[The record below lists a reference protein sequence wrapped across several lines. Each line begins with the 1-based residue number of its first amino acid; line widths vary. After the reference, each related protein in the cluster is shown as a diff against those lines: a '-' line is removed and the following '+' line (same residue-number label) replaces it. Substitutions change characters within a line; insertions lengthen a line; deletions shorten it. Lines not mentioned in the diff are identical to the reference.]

1 MLLQNLASKE
11 GRQVAGHNIQ
21 SWVKRSRHSGS
32 IQEQRTRYYGT
43 EKGPSSQLR
52 EEWAKEHVKGLSN
65 KQKAK
70 REARAID
77 KDFFMSVLGSS
88 ATKREAKSYL
98 QRFTPSKDPSQ
109 TTKSPLA
116 TDQRA
121 QDTRGC
127 GVNLGGFYGP
137 AAVEESPQFV
147 QYPGKRTKVAVRPQL
162 HVALVKLRATQT
174 LDDETLNGIGR
185 TLSQLERLG
194 LISVVVVDSQDE
206 SQVLS
211 ADAHWRA
218 HETKQANRV
227 VAAIDASGESG
238 ARLVD
243 NVIGVSEA
251 PSQEGFGHGPIHI
264 TLRKL
269 LMTPLRRGVIPVI
282 PSVGYTDITQTAVPV
297 AATDVVLALTREL
310 AGLPSELLPDEDPN
324 AERERLQALREE
336 ISLDR
341 LIILDPL
348 GGIPTSDLPN
358 GYHVFLNMEQEFDAA
373 KLDLLRALQP
383 ADGKSTPLRD
393 KESHLSDIG
402 ASNPLSKF
410 VEIEFGGPHPSI
422 ESLPQQQT
430 SRRAKSGNT
439 HHLQN
444 LELVR
449 RVLSILPPSSS
460 ALLTTPREA
469 ANSGKDVPFQAAR
482 VGTRRQRNPLIH
494 NLLTDKPVFSSSLPM
509 GRLGGQAS
517 INSPVSPTESI
528 TPTTF
533 AKHGM
538 SVTIFPDPKVAPWT
552 PPVPGQ
558 PHLTLTDSKIDL
570 PRLVHLIEDSFGRK
584 LDVQEYLERVN
595 DRIAGVIIAGEY
607 EGGALLTWETPPGVK
622 DDGSPES
629 RARMVPYLDK
639 FAVLKRSQGSGGVA
653 DLIFKA
659 MVRDCFPHGVVWRS
673 RKTNPVNKWY
683 FERSRGTWKLPGTG
697 WTMFWTT
704 PELSMDKQLFL
715 DYEGVCR
722 GIEPSWAD
730 NKALL
735 D

>member
-1 MLLQNLASKE
+1 
-11 GRQVAGHNIQ
+11 
-21 SWVKRSRHSGS
+21 
-32 IQEQRTRYYGT
+32 
-43 EKGPSSQLR
+43 
-52 EEWAKEHVKGLSN
+52 
-65 KQKAK
+65 
-70 REARAID
+70 
-77 KDFFMSVLGSS
+77 MSVLGSS

-98 QRFTPSKDPSQ
+98 QRFTPSKEPSP
-109 TTKSPLA
+109 TTKSPVV
-116 TDQRA
+116 TETKPQT
-121 QDTRGC
+121 TRGC

-137 AAVEESPQFV
+137 AAVEESPKFV
-147 QYPGKRTKVAVRPQL
+147 QYPEKRTKVAVRPQL
-162 HVALVKLRATQT
+162 HVALVKLRATQS

-194 LISVVVVDSQDE
+194 LISVVVVDGQDE
-206 SQVLS
+206 LRIPR
-211 ADAHWRA
+211 ADAQWRA
-218 HETKQANRV
+218 QETKQASRV

-243 NVIGVSEA
+243 NVIGVYEE
-251 PSQEGFGHGPIHI
+251 PSQEGFQGPTHVS
-264 TLRKL
+264 LRKL

-310 AGLPSELLPDEDPN
+310 AGLPLELLQDEDPN
-324 AERERLQALREE
+324 AVRERLKSLREE
-336 ISLDR
+336 LSLDR

-348 GGIPTSDLPN
+348 GGIPASDQPS
-358 GYHVFLNMEQEFDAA
+358 GYHVFLNMEQEYDAA
-373 KLDLLRALQP
+373 KSDLLRGLQP
-383 ADGKSTPLRD
+383 AEDAISTPLRD
-393 KESHLSDIG
+393 KESHLSDLG
-402 ASNPLSKF
+402 ASNPFSKF
-410 VEIEFGGPHPSI
+410 VEAEFGGPHPSV
-422 ESLPQQQT
+422 ESLPQQEACGT
-430 SRRAKSGNT
+430 TKSGNT
-439 HHLQN
+439 YHLQN
-444 LELVR
+444 LDLVR
-449 RVLSILPPSSS
+449 RVLSILPLSSS

-469 ANSGKDVPFQAAR
+469 ANSGKDAPFQAAR

-517 INSPVSPTESI
+517 VNGPVSPAESI

-538 SVTIFPDPKVAPWT
+538 SVTIFPDPRVAPWT
-552 PPVPGQ
+552 PPVSGQ
-558 PHLTLTDSKIDL
+558 PHLTLTDSRIDL

-584 LDVQEYLERVN
+584 LDVREYLKRVN
-595 DRIAGVIIAGEY
+595 GRIAGVIIAGEY
-607 EGGALLTWETPPGVK
+607 EGGALLTWEMPPGVE

-683 FERSRGTWKLPGTG
+683 FERSRGTWKLPGEG

>member
-1 MLLQNLASKE
+1 
-11 GRQVAGHNIQ
+11 
-21 SWVKRSRHSGS
+21 
-32 IQEQRTRYYGT
+32 
-43 EKGPSSQLR
+43 
-52 EEWAKEHVKGLSN
+52 
-65 KQKAK
+65 
-70 REARAID
+70 
-77 KDFFMSVLGSS
+77 MSVLGSS

-98 QRFTPSKDPSQ
+98 QRFTPSKDPSPIPK
-109 TTKSPLA
+109 TSVAIELKSQA
-116 TDQRA
+116 A
-121 QDTRGC
+121 RGC

-137 AAVEESPQFV
+137 VAVEESPQFV
-147 QYPGKRTKVAVRPQL
+147 QYPEKRAKVDTGPQL
-162 HVALVKLRATQT
+162 HVALVKLRAPQT
-174 LDDETLNGIGR
+174 LNDETLGGIGR
-185 TLSQLERLG
+185 TLSQLQRLG
-194 LISVVVVDSQDE
+194 LTSVVVVDCSDGL
-206 SQVLS
+206 QVHK
-211 ADAHWRA
+211 ADASWRTQ
-218 HETKQANRV
+218 ETKQANRV

-238 ARLVD
+238 ARLLD
-243 NVIGVSEA
+243 NIIGVYENPTKQS
-251 PSQEGFGHGPIHI
+251 FGMGSTHV

-282 PSVGYTDITQTAVPV
+282 PAVGYTDITQTAVPV
-297 AATDVVLALTREL
+297 VASDVVLALTREL
-310 AGLPSELLPDEDPN
+310 AGLPSGPLPDEDPD
-324 AERERLQALREE
+324 AIRERLRAFREE
-336 ISLDR
+336 VSLDR

-348 GGIPTSDLPN
+348 GGIPTSDLPS
-358 GYHVFLNMEQEFDAA
+358 GYHVFLNMEQEYEAA
-373 KLDLLRALQP
+373 KSDLLRGRQP
-383 ADGKSTPLRD
+383 QVNEGSVQSLD
-393 KESHLSDIG
+393 KKKNSMDIG
-402 ASNPLSKF
+402 SISPFSKF
-410 VEIEFGGPHPSI
+410 VDVEIGGSRSSA
-422 ESLPQQQT
+422 ESQTQQPT
-430 SRRAKSGNT
+430 LGNTKSGDIY
-439 HHLQN
+439 HLQN

-460 ALLTTPREA
+460 ALLTTPDEA
-469 ANSGKDVPFQAAR
+469 ANSGKDAPFQAAR

-494 NLLTDKPVFSSSLPM
+494 NLLTDKPTFSSSLPM
-509 GRLGGQAS
+509 GRLGAQAS
-517 INSPVSPTESI
+517 VNGPVSPVESI

-538 SVTIFPDPKVAPWT
+538 SVTIFPSPKVAPWT
-552 PPVPGQ
+552 PSVPGQ

-584 LDVQEYLERVN
+584 LDVQEYLKRVN
-595 DRIAGVIIAGEY
+595 SRIAGVIIAGEY

-659 MVRDCFPHGVVWRS
+659 MVRDCFPDGVVWRS

-704 PELSMDKQLFL
+704 PELSMDEQLFL
-715 DYEGVCR
+715 DYDGVCR

-730 NKALL
+730 NKAVL

>member
-1 MLLQNLASKE
+1 
-11 GRQVAGHNIQ
+11 
-21 SWVKRSRHSGS
+21 
-32 IQEQRTRYYGT
+32 
-43 EKGPSSQLR
+43 
-52 EEWAKEHVKGLSN
+52 
-65 KQKAK
+65 
-70 REARAID
+70 
-77 KDFFMSVLGSS
+77 MSVLGSS

-98 QRFTPSKDPSQ
+98 QRFTPSKDASPSP
-109 TTKSPLA
+109 KSLA
-116 TDQRA
+116 STEQKA
-121 QDTRGC
+121 QANRGC

-137 AAVEESPQFV
+137 AAVEESPRFV
-147 QYPGKRTKVAVRPQL
+147 QQPERRKKLAVGPQL
-162 HVALVKLRATQT
+162 HVALVKIRAPQT
-174 LDDETLNGIGR
+174 LNDETLNGIGR
-185 TLSQLERLG
+185 TLSQLGRLG
-194 LISVVVVDSQDE
+194 LMSVVVVDCHDGPKLAKQD
-206 SQVLS
+206 S
-211 ADAHWRA
+211 HWRIQ
-218 HETKQANRV
+218 ETQQANRV
-227 VAAIDASGESG
+227 IAAIDAGGESG

-243 NVIGVSEA
+243 NVIGVYEK
-251 PSQEGFGHGPIHI
+251 PSKQGFGQGTTHI

-310 AGLPSELLPDEDPN
+310 AGFPSELMPDEDPN
-324 AERERLQALREE
+324 EVRDRLRALREE
-336 ISLDR
+336 VSLDR

-348 GGIPTSDLPN
+348 GGIPASDQPN
-358 GYHVFLNMEQEFDAA
+358 GYHVFLNMEQEFESARA
-373 KLDLLRALQP
+373 DLLPGIQP
-383 ADGKSTPLRD
+383 ENASVRPPA
-393 KESHLSDIG
+393 KENHISDLG
-402 ASNPLSKF
+402 SSNPFSKF
-410 VEIEFGGPHPSI
+410 VEAEFGGPRPST
-422 ESLPQQQT
+422 ESLPQQPT
-430 SRRAKSGNT
+430 PGKAIPPNL

-444 LELVR
+444 LGLVR
-449 RVLSILPPSSS
+449 RVLLMLPPSSS
-460 ALLTTPREA
+460 ALLTTPNEA
-469 ANSGKDVPFQAAR
+469 ANSGNDAPFQAAR

-494 NLLTDKPVFSSSLPM
+494 NLLTDKPVFSSSLPV
-509 GRLGGQAS
+509 GRLGGQISVNGPISLA
-517 INSPVSPTESI
+517 ESV

-538 SVTIFPDPKVAPWT
+538 PVTIFPDPKVAPWE
-552 PPVPGQ
+552 PPIPGRQ
-558 PHLTLTDSKIDL
+558 HLTLTDSPIDL
-570 PRLVHLIEDSFGRK
+570 TRLVHLIEDSFGRK
-584 LDVQEYLERVN
+584 LDVQEYLNRVN
-595 DRIAGVIIAGEY
+595 GRIAGVIIAGEY

-659 MVRDCFPHGVVWRS
+659 MVRECFPDGVVWRS

-730 NKALL
+730 NKAIL